1 MGRCR
6 QGGSIGQGSWY
17 WIRDKKS
24 RGAGDSSGLVV
35 MMAWMFSNKRYHM
48 PYVHLFNE
56 IGWECLVCQAHFLN
70 LWFPTRALAIAVKI
84 LDELVEE
91 LSKRPR
97 PVTFTSFSGGMK
109 ACTYMIIQILQ
120 GKRPQGF
127 TGDMEKYKIVRDCTA
142 GYIFDS
148 TPINFVSETGIRF
161 ARRMLGTSVGNNF
174 AVKFGLEKSGRA
186 LESMFSS
193 NFEQQ
198 GVELN
203 DSFYAAVEM
212 APALFLCSRNDDLAP
227 FDVIEKF
234 VSEVQ
239 GQTFKKVTLVHW
251 EESDHVAHLRHHTED
266 YKRAVSKFL
275 CEVSGGSM
283 EQTKGLMA
291 QEQIEEVKQHHLEER
306 TVKKLEDVAS
316 MIVEDVFDLQH
327 DFKDDSAVKKRI
339 ILTFPVMRS
348 RL

>member
-109 ACTYMIIQILQ
+109 ACTYMIIQVCPFHYIYS
-120 GKRPQGF
+120 F
-127 TGDMEKYKIVRDCTA
+127 AIIEKYKIVRDCTA

-251 EESDHVAHLRHHTED
+251 EESDHVGEFLVSFHSGSSSLAFVVRHSTFATPHRRLQTSCIKVSLRGFWWFDGTNQ
-266 YKRAVSKFL
+266 RIN
-275 CEVSGGSM
+275 GP
-283 EQTKGLMA
+283 
-291 QEQIEEVKQHHLEER
+291 R
-306 TVKKLEDVAS
+306 TN
-316 MIVEDVFDLQH
+316 
-327 DFKDDSAVKKRI
+327 R
-339 ILTFPVMRS
+339 RS
-348 RL
+348 